1 MEHIKWLKQVC
12 QLLLSVLMLSACDT
26 QSPDTADQHWGE
38 GDYKIK
44 AVPEF
49 LQQGMPEDKAPQML
63 TVSDPRRPSA
73 WLLARYQQENQDQTR
88 TEQYYLSRLEKVA
101 AHVHE
106 EHRVIANRV
115 VQTSQ
120 LLAEHDLATSSDE
133 ILQGFSESVSQLPG
147 RVVFGDL
154 CAYYANLRLQG
165 LRHTQA
171 MQQLFESF

>member
-1 MEHIKWLKQVC
+1 MEHIQWLKQVC
-12 QLLLSVLMLSACDT
+12 QLSLGVLILSTCDR
-26 QSPDTADQHWGE
+26 QSPDTPDQQWDE
-38 GDYKIK
+38 GDAKVK
-44 AVPEF
+44 VVPEF

-73 WLLARYQQENQDQTR
+73 WLLARYQQQTQDQAR

-106 EHRVIANRV
+106 DHRVIANRV

-120 LLAEHDLATSSDE
+120 LLAEHGLATSSDE
-133 ILQGFSESVSQLPG
+133 ILQGFSESASQLPG